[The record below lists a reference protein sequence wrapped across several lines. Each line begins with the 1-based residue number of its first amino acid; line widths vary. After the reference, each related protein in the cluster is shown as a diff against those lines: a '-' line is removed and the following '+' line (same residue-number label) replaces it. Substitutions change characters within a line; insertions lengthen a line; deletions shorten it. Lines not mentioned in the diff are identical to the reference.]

1 MHVNKKDGSKMIKE
15 FLTLQNQLK
24 IWHWQTESYAMHKST
39 EMAYDELSDL
49 IDTFIEVFSGKYG
62 KIKSNEGFSL
72 TLENLSDN
80 PIEFIDNNISYLL
93 SELPSKLDKEK
104 DTDLLNIKDE
114 ILACLNKLK
123 YLLSL
128 K

>member
-1 MHVNKKDGSKMIKE
+1 MITELLK
-15 FLTLQNQLK
+15 LQSQLR
-24 IWHWQTESYAMHKST
+24 IFHWQTESYAQHNAFGQT
-39 EMAYDELSDL
+39 YEALDDL

-114 ILACLNKLK
+114 MLACLNKLK